1 MKQTLLVLLLL
12 FPACFFAQDLKG
24 RVIDQKTKQGVLFA
38 TIKTSPTTGAI
49 SDEDGNFVIK
59 GIGFPLQLIV
69 SADDYLTDTIEVTS
83 NEFLKIELITAI
95 QGNISQLGPVV
106 IAASRRKQS
115 VEEIPISIEVIDAN
129 LVRNK
134 GITDLEAAVDQ
145 APGAY
150 TMDGQ
155 VSIRGG
161 SGFSYGAGSRVL
173 VLWNEVPLL
182 SGDAG
187 DAKFNSIPIEQAS
200 QIEVIKGA
208 TSVLYGSGALNGI
221 VSLIEQEPTSEM
233 KVTAKLQGGL
243 YDDPKRESL
252 KWWTTSPTYNQADF
266 TFSKKFER
274 FGLNLGAAG
283 FSTDGYREGEVEDRA
298 RLNGTLFWSPKDLDR
313 LKFSL
318 GWNAQMQKTG
328 NFIIWQSDTF
338 AYQPYGGA
346 DTSIAGST
354 LTYNRGTRISI
365 DPSIKFYD
373 KKFNRHTL
381 RTRYYFVD
389 NANFTNTAQSSKSQ
403 VYYADY
409 QFQKKWKG
417 LGLVL
422 TTGATTSTNKINSY
436 LFGDHNSFNAAI
448 YGQLE
453 KKWKKWDISF
463 GTRMEYFEQDG
474 EALKTKYFN
483 GRGFEQNAVR
493 PIFRSGI
500 HYAVAKYTH
509 LRASF
514 GQGIRYP
521 TVAER
526 YTQTSVGSLNI
537 FPNPNLQAET
547 GWAGEIGVKQG
558 LKIGEWKGFID
569 VAGFINSYQNMM
581 EFTLGVY
588 NPDSIPLSGNP
599 NNPGYIGKW
608 VGFRAENAEAAQI
621 SGFEASVNG
630 TGKIG
635 PIKVQTLF
643 GYTYMNPVSKNYKV
657 DYRETFSNDS
667 VDILKYRF
675 NHLAKA
681 DLQLEFK
688 GFSIGGSTRMNSF
701 MVNIDKAFE
710 DGILGQQILPG
721 LKQYRLDNDGP
732 TIVFDARIGYEF
744 REKYKVNFIINNI
757 ANAEYM
763 TRPGD
768 MQAPRCF
775 ILQLSLKL

>member
-59 GIGFPLQLIV
+59 GIGFPLQLII

-643 GYTYMNPVSKNYKV
+643 GYTYMNPVSKNYKD

-732 TIVFDARIGYEF
+732 TIVFDTRIGYEF

>member
-1 MKQTLLVLLLL
+1 MKQIVLAFLLLI
-12 FPACFFAQDLKG
+12 PICHFAQDLKG
-24 RVIDQKTKQGVLFA
+24 RVIDAKTKQGVLFA
-38 TIKTSPTTGAI
+38 TLKTSPTTGAV
-49 SDEDGNFVIK
+49 SDEEGNFVIK
-59 GIGFPLQLIV
+59 NLTFPVELII
-69 SADDYLTDTIEVTS
+69 SADDYLSDTIQVTS
-83 NEFLKIELITAI
+83 PEFLKIELTSSV
-95 QGNISQLGPVV
+95 QGNIGQLGPVV

-233 KVTAKLQGGL
+233 KITGKIQNGL
-243 YDDPKRESL
+243 YDDPERETL
-252 KWWTTSPTYNQADF
+252 KWWSKSPTYQQADF

-283 FSTDGYREGEVEDRA
+283 FTTDGYRQGEVEDRA
-298 RLNGTLFWSPKDLDR
+298 RLNGTFFWSPKDLDR

-338 AYQPYGGA
+338 AYQPSGGA
-346 DTSIAGST
+346 DTSVAGST
-354 LTYNRGTRISI
+354 LTYNKGTRISI
-365 DPSIKFYD
+365 DPSIKYYD

-389 NANFTNTAQSSKSQ
+389 NANFTNTAQSSKSD
-403 VYYADY
+403 VFYADY
-409 QFQKKWKG
+409 QFQKKWKDV
-417 LGLVL
+417 GLVL
-422 TTGATTSTNKINSY
+422 TTGTTASANKVNSY
-436 LFGDHNSFNAAI
+436 LYGDHNSFNSALYAQI
-448 YGQLE
+448 E
-453 KKWKKWDISF
+453 KKWNKWDITL
-463 GTRMEYFEQDG
+463 GTRMEYFMQDG

-483 GRGFEQNAVR
+483 GRGYENNAIR

-500 HYAVAKYTH
+500 HYAAAKYTH
-509 LRASF
+509 FRASI

-526 YTQTSVGSLNI
+526 YTSTSVGSLNI
-537 FPNPNLQAET
+537 FPNPELQAET
-547 GWAGEIGVKQG
+547 GWAGEIGLKQG
-558 LKIGEWKGFID
+558 LKLGEWKGFID
-569 VAGFINSYQNMM
+569 LSGFINSYQNMM

-599 NNPGYIGKW
+599 NSPGYIGKW

-621 SGFEASVNG
+621 TGFEASING
-630 TGKIG
+630 MGMIG
-635 PIKVQTLF
+635 PIKVQTLM
-643 GYTYMNPVSKNYKV
+643 GYTYMNPISKNYNP

-667 VDILKYRF
+667 TDILKYRF
-675 NHLAKA
+675 KHLAKA

-688 GFSIGGSTRMNSF
+688 GFSIGGSMRMNSF

-710 DGILGQQILPG
+710 DGILNQQILPG
-721 LKQYRLDNDGP
+721 LKQYRRGHDGA
-732 TIVFDARIGYEF
+732 TVVFDARVGYEYK
-744 REKYKVNFIINNI
+744 EKYKLNLIVNNV
-757 ANAEYM
+757 ANTEYM

-775 ILQLSLKL
+775 IVQLSFKL

>member
-1 MKQTLLVLLLL
+1 MKQTILLILLLI
-12 FPACFFAQDLKG
+12 PVCHFAQDLKG
-24 RVIDQKTKQGVLFA
+24 RVIDVKTKQGVLFA
-38 TIKTSPTTGAI
+38 TLKTSPTTGTI
-49 SDEDGNFVIK
+49 SDEEGNFTIRNLT
-59 GIGFPLQLIV
+59 FPVELIV
-69 SADDYLTDTIEVTS
+69 SADDYITDTIQVTS
-83 NEFLKIELITAI
+83 PEFLKIELASSV
-95 QGNISQLGPVV
+95 QGSIGQLGPVV

-233 KVTAKLQGGL
+233 KVTGKVQNGL
-243 YDDPKRESL
+243 YDDPERETL
-252 KWWTTSPTYNQADF
+252 KWWSKSPTYQQADF

-283 FSTDGYREGEVEDRA
+283 FTTNGYRQGEVEDRA

-338 AYQPYGGA
+338 AYQPSGGA
-346 DTSIAGST
+346 DTSVAGST

-365 DPSIKFYD
+365 DPSVKFYD

-389 NANFTNTAQSSKSQ
+389 NANFTNSAQSSKSD
-403 VYYADY
+403 VFYADY
-409 QFQKKWKG
+409 QFQKKWKDA
-417 LGLVL
+417 GLVL
-422 TTGATTSTNKINSY
+422 TTGTTASANKVNSY
-436 LFGDHNSFNAAI
+436 LYGDHNSFNSALYAQI
-448 YGQLE
+448 E
-453 KKWKKWDISF
+453 KKWNKWDISF
-463 GTRMEYFEQDG
+463 GTRMEYFVQDG

-483 GRGFEQNAVR
+483 GRGYENNAVR

-500 HYAVAKYTH
+500 HYAAAKYTH
-509 LRASF
+509 LRASI
-514 GQGIRYP
+514 GQGVRYP

-526 YTQTSVGSLNI
+526 YTSTSVGSLNI

-558 LKIGEWKGFID
+558 LKLGEWKGFID
-569 VAGFINSYQNMM
+569 VSGFINSYQNMM

-599 NNPGYIGKW
+599 NSPGYVGKW

-621 SGFEASVNG
+621 TGFEASMNG
-630 TGKIG
+630 TGMIG
-635 PIKVQTLF
+635 PIKVQTLM
-643 GYTYMNPVSKNYKV
+643 GYTYMNPISKNYNP

-667 VDILKYRF
+667 TDILKYRF
-675 NHLAKA
+675 KHLAKA
-681 DLQLEFK
+681 DIQLEYK

-721 LKQYRLDNDGP
+721 LKQYRRDHDGA
-732 TIVFDARIGYEF
+732 TVVFDARVGYE
-744 REKYKVNFIINNI
+744 YKERYKLNLIVNNV

-775 ILQLSLKL
+775 IVQLSFKL

>member
-1 MKQTLLVLLLL
+1 MKQSILLGLLLL
-12 FPACFFAQDLKG
+12 PFIQFAQDIKG
-24 RVIDQKTKQGVLFA
+24 RVVDSKTNEGVPFA
-38 TIKTSPTTGAI
+38 TIKTGPTTGTVAN
-49 SDEDGNFVIK
+49 EDGKFVLQNTNA
-59 GIGFPLQLIV
+59 PLEIIV
-69 SADDYLTDTIEVTS
+69 SAEDYASDTIQVTS
-83 NEFLKIELITAI
+83 SADLLISLKPLIK
-95 QGNISQLGPVV
+95 QLGPVV

-115 VEEIPISIEVIDAN
+115 VEEIPISIEIIDAN

-134 GITDLEAAVDQ
+134 GITDLEQAVDQ

-173 VLWNEVPLL
+173 VLWNEVPML

-221 VSLIEQEPTSEM
+221 VSLIEQEPTTEM
-233 KVTAKLQGGL
+233 KVTGKVQNGL

-252 KWWTTSPTYNQADF
+252 KWWTKSPTYQQADF

-283 FSTDGYREGEVEDRA
+283 FMTEGYRQGEVEDRG
-298 RLNGTLFWSPKDLDR
+298 RFNGTFFWSPKDLDR

-338 AYQPYGGA
+338 AYQPSGGA
-346 DTSIAGST
+346 DTSNAAST
-354 LTYNRGTRISI
+354 LTYNRGIRFSI
-365 DPSIKFYD
+365 DPSVKFYD

-389 NANFTNTAQSSKSQ
+389 NANFTNSAQSSKAQ

-417 LGLVL
+417 IGVVL
-422 TTGATTSTNKINSY
+422 TSGTTAAINTVDSY
-436 LFGDHNSFNAAI
+436 LYGDHDSFNWAL
-448 YGQLE
+448 YSQVE
-453 KKWKKWDISF
+453 KKWNKWDLTF
-463 GTRMEYFEQDG
+463 GTRLEYFAQDG
-474 EALKTKYFN
+474 EPLKTKYFN
-483 GRGFEQNAVR
+483 GRGFENNALR
-493 PIFRSGI
+493 PVFRSGI
-500 HYAVAKYTH
+500 HYAATKYTH
-509 LRASF
+509 FRISL

-526 YTQTSVGSLNI
+526 YTSTSVGSLNI

-547 GWAGEIGVKQG
+547 GWAGEIGLKQG
-558 LKIGEWKGFID
+558 LKLGEWKGFID
-569 VAGFINSYQNMM
+569 VSGFINSYQNMT
-581 EFTLGVY
+581 EFTLGNY
-588 NPDSIPLSGNP
+588 IPDSITP
-599 NNPGYIGKW
+599 NFVDPNSPGYIYKW
-608 VGFRAENAEAAQI
+608 IGFRAENADDAKI
-621 SGFEASVNG
+621 TGFEASLNG
-630 TGKIG
+630 VGNMG
-635 PIKVQTLF
+635 PIKVQTLL
-643 GYTYMNPVSKNYKV
+643 GYTYMNPISQNY
-657 DYRETFSNDS
+657 DQMYRSTFSNDS
-667 VDILKYRF
+667 TNMLKYRF
-675 NHLAKA
+675 KHLAKA
-681 DLQLEFK
+681 DLQLEYK
-688 GFSIGGSTRMNSF
+688 GFSIGGSMRMNSF
-701 MVNIDKAFE
+701 MVNIDKVFE

-721 LKQYRLDNDGP
+721 LKQYRLEHNGA
-732 TIVFDARIGYEF
+732 TVVFDARIGYE
-744 REKYKVNFIINNI
+744 YKERYKLAFIVNNV

-775 ILQLSLKL
+775 IVQLGVKL